1 MVKITEEWMAWIEKE
16 GSGRGMVWIEKQE
29 GEELKRKEGE
39 EKWYKLKRKEG
50 KEEWSEE
57 EGRRRGR
64 ILESEGPP
72 LFN

>member
-1 MVKITEEWMAWIEKE
+1 MVKITEERMAWIEKE
-16 GSGRGMVWIEKQE
+16 GSGRGMGWIEKQE

-39 EKWYKLKRKEG
+39 EEWY
-50 KEEWSEE
+50 EE
-57 EGRRRGR
+57 EGRRRGG